1 MFEDDE
7 LSTFFEAAATIAYGR
22 LPVLRRNVMEYAGSK
37 DQVEFAISAELFHR
51 HEPACRVLLA
61 SERKTSSRWITAGY
75 VGVRKDLAQV
85 GHAPANPAAEIKNRA
100 CRAGELPCQFDFVAS
115 EIVAVTVE
123 EVRLRGEDRLI
134 PSGILIEI
142 DACHQ
147 LSSCIGPG
155 HRLCPHIHHDKYA
168 NKK

>member
-61 SERKTSSRWITAGY
+61 SERKTSSRWITADY
-75 VGVRKDLAQV
+75 VGVRKVLAQ
-85 GHAPANPAAEIKNRA
+85 GGMLRPIPQPKSRTAPAGPAS
-100 CRAGELPCQFDFVAS
+100 CRANS
-115 EIVAVTVE
+115 
-123 EVRLRGEDRLI
+123 
-134 PSGILIEI
+134 IL
-142 DACHQ
+142 
-147 LSSCIGPG
+147 
-155 HRLCPHIHHDKYA
+155 
-168 NKK
+168 